1 MQKQPFLAFAEAAA
15 VKKRE
20 AVNEAASV
28 AHARARNAVEVGLY
42 QGRRTDQ
49 KQKAKKSGSQLKL
62 IFRLGEKK
70 FVRRTSTFLGFFSVM
85 HGSRKERRSM
95 KTRFFRMK

>member
-70 FVRRTSTFLGFFSVM
+70 ACEAHFNFPWLLL
-85 HGSRKERRSM
+85 
-95 KTRFFRMK
+95 